1 MAGLGL
7 FALGL
12 LLESSADY
20 QKWAFKHDPAN
31 RGKFCDVGVWKASQ
45 HANWAGNLLLWTG
58 ILLLNAPSLLSAGSK
73 AARLGRLGGAALSPL
88 FMLAL
93 FYAQATDTIA
103 HTAQLA
109 DAKYGHDPRYK
120 AYVSST
126 PLVLPTLSSIARV
139 FS

>member
-1 MAGLGL
+1 MLGLGL

-45 HANWAGNLLLWTG
+45 HANWLGNLTLWSG
-58 ILLLNAPSLLSAGSK
+58 IFLLNAPTLLASGSM
-73 AARLGRLGGAALSPL
+73 ARCVGRLGAAALSPL

-103 HTAQLA
+103 QTAKMA
-109 DAKYGHDPRYK
+109 DAKYGDDPRYK
-120 AYVSST
+120 AYVAST
-126 PLVLPTLSSIARV
+126 PLVLPTLSSVARV
-139 FS
+139 FA